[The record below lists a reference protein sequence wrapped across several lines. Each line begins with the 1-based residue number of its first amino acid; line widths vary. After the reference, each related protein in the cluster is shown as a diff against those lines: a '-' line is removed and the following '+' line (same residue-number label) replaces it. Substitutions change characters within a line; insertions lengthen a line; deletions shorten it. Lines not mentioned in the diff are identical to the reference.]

1 MATRIQVR
9 RDLAANW
16 TGSTVLASGEIAYE
30 TDTGNVKI
38 GDGSTTWT
46 NLDYVAIANK
56 SSSATDIND
65 STYRVMGRF
74 FLDTTTGSWTNL
86 PTDMTAADGDSL
98 LLVTRHMD
106 GGSAWFYHHLIQFV
120 TSGNETKEWVRA
132 YSPGVPSWSVWK
144 STAHLEPNE
153 VVTASINNLAVTT
166 AKIDDLAVTTIK
178 IADTN
183 VTTAKIAD
191 NNVTDAK
198 IRDSAALSVIG
209 RSANSTGDPADI
221 AASNDGEVLRRSGT
235 ALGFGTLA
243 SGAFAN
249 NTIAPARLTNATAAT
264 VLGASGSGA
273 ISQLSVASAQTILS
287 VIPFINNIN
296 FAGTTSA
303 TATVPGSSG
312 QTYVGILFRTSFNSA
327 IGDSFGAYQ
336 VDSLAAKTG
345 GTTFSIGLNGS
356 SSSFPANTGGWL
368 KTALIL
374 WYRTS

>member
-16 TGSTVLASGEIAYE
+16 TGSLVLASGEVAYE

-46 NLDYVAIANK
+46 NLDYVAIANR
-56 SSSATDIND
+56 SSASTDIND
-65 STYRVMGRF
+65 TTYRVMGRF
-74 FLDTTTGSWTNL
+74 YLDTTTGSWTNL

-106 GGSAWFYHHLIQFV
+106 GANAWFYQHLIQFV

-144 STAHLEPNE
+144 STAHISPNE

-166 AKIDDLAVTTIK
+166 AKIDDLAVTTVK

-209 RSANSTGDPADI
+209 RSANSAGNPADI

-243 SGAFAN
+243 SAAFAD
-249 NTIAPARLTNATAAT
+249 NTIAAARLTNATGAT
-264 VLGASGSGA
+264 VLGATGAGA
-273 ISQLSVASAQTILS
+273 ISQLSAVDGRSAIDAMIVADNTSRASGAASSNPGDYCLIGHVSSFTLPVGGTWF
-287 VIPFINNIN
+287 VIAFQRVSSNATFDTTNLFGPY
-296 FAGTTSA
+296 AGGTVLSA
-303 TATVPGSSG
+303 TGGRTL
-312 QTYVGILFRTSFNSA
+312 VG
-327 IGDSFGAYQ
+327 GAWRM
-336 VDSLAAKTG
+336 V
-345 GTTFSIGLNGS
+345 
-356 SSSFPANTGGWL
+356 
-368 KTALIL
+368 
-374 WYRTS
+374 

>member
-16 TGSTVLASGEIAYE
+16 TGSLVLASGEVAYE

-46 NLDYVAIANK
+46 NLDYIAIANR
-56 SSSATDIND
+56 SSVATDIND
-65 STYRVMGRF
+65 TTYRVMGRF
-74 FLDTTTGSWTNL
+74 YLDTTTGTWTNL

-106 GGSAWFYHHLIQFV
+106 GASAWFYQHLIQFV

-132 YSPGVPSWSVWK
+132 YSAGSSSWSAWR
-144 STAHLEPNE
+144 STAHISPNE

-178 IADTN
+178 IAD
-183 VTTAKIAD
+183 
-191 NNVTDAK
+191 NNVTNAK

-243 SGAFAN
+243 SAAFAD
-249 NTIAPARLTNATAAT
+249 NTIAPARLTSATGAT
-264 VLGASGSGA
+264 VLGATGAGA
-273 ISQLSVASAQTILS
+273 ISQLSAANGRTALGLGTIATETAANYLAQLNQVGGIVIMEIPVNSGNSLS
-287 VIPFINNIN
+287 GVYTGITSSS
-296 FAGTTSA
+296 TTLNC
-303 TATVPGSSG
+303 GSSG
-312 QTYVGILFRTSFNSA
+312 AV
-327 IGDSFGAYQ
+327 
-336 VDSLAAKTG
+336 
-345 GTTFSIGLNGS
+345 IGLTPLQGWAKS
-356 SSSFPANTGGWL
+356 GNTLVPTSGTWSVL
-368 KTALIL
+368 INRSTATDYHAFCI
-374 WYRTS
+374 RTA